1 MLKCTAGTSSPHLT
15 GTTFGRSWA
24 WAHPPVPR
32 SVRMAERG
40 PVPAADHRPTTSS
53 TATSR
58 RGTGRTLGF
67 AVLAALGVA
76 FAAVIA
82 LVALVALV
90 AGAGVASPGSS
101 GPGGTT
107 GAAGWTGGRVP
118 TIPPPMLAL
127 YLAATTTCPGLP
139 WSVLAAIGTVESD
152 NGQSSLPGVHSGANA
167 AGAEGPMQ
175 FEPSTFAAYALPVP
189 PGGELPPSPY
199 DATDA
204 VYAAARMLCADGA
217 RNGADLPAAVFAYD
231 HSTSY
236 VITVLSLA
244 GALQAHGTG

>member
-1 MLKCTAGTSSPHLT
+1 M
-15 GTTFGRSWA
+15 
-24 WAHPPVPR
+24 
-32 SVRMAERG
+32 
-40 PVPAADHRPTTSS
+40 PAADHRPTTSS

-90 AGAGVASPGSS
+90 AGAGVVSPGSS

-127 YLAATTTCPGLP
+127 YLAAAATTCPGLP
-139 WSVLAAIGTVESD
+139 WTVLAAIGTVESD
-152 NGQSSLPGVHSGANA
+152 NGQSSLPGVRSGANA